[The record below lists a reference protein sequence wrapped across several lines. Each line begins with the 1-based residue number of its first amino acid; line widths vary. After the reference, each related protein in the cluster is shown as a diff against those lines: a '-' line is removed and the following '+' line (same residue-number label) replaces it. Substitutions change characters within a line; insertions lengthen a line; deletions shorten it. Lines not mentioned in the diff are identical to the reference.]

1 MNPCN
6 SKAGRHSQ
14 LDAGIIIMVIVVIVI
29 IAVITMIDIINNAT
43 IIINIIS

>member
-14 LDAGIIIMVIVVIVI
+14 LDAGIIIIVTVVI

-43 IIINIIS
+43 IIIDSIS

>member
-14 LDAGIIIMVIVVIVI
+14 LDAGLIIIVIVVIVI
-29 IAVITMIDIINNAT
+29 IAMIDIINNAT
-43 IIINIIS
+43 IIIDIIS

>member
-14 LDAGIIIMVIVVIVI
+14 LDAGIIIIVIVVIVI
-29 IAVITMIDIINNAT
+29 VAIINNAT
-43 IIINIIS
+43 IVIDIIS